1 MIKKNVTI
9 RAKVLIPM
17 GIVMASLISALVLT
31 EYKVEFSSLEE
42 QYRNYF
48 SSTEKLFDSEV
59 DKQASIIAG
68 LAEML
73 TTRSEL
79 QGPFRDRDRDG
90 LLAVAKPELE
100 NLSG

>member
-59 DKQASIIAG
+59 D
-68 LAEML
+68 
-73 TTRSEL
+73 
-79 QGPFRDRDRDG
+79 
-90 LLAVAKPELE
+90 
-100 NLSG
+100 